1 MATKQGRAHAKPV
14 KKALPSTVLPRSPHI
29 EAVVRAC
36 RILQNFKAD
45 GGVRRL
51 DEIAASCC
59 LPKPTAYRLLTT
71 LVSCGMLERP
81 EKNRYRMAGPQTGK
95 TSYRIGY
102 ASQSEEFSFSRLVS
116 DSIRSS
122 AYSAGLELLVLS
134 NRFSPKAAIDNA
146 EIFVRERVDFVIEF
160 QTSEKAAP
168 TISSRLHEAGIPSL
182 AIEIPHPDAY
192 YFGANNYR
200 AGVMAGHALAQA
212 CITRWDGRPDEV
224 LLLELPA
231 AGALPQS
238 RLTGTLAGLRELLP
252 QLPNQRVHFL
262 NGRGRFENSLHATR
276 RHLNRS
282 TARRTLI
289 SAVNDECCLG
299 ALCAFGEAGRSDQ
312 CLAVGQNASI
322 EARQEMRRSGARLVG
337 SVGYFPERY
346 GDAVISLA
354 LRILSG
360 RLPPLAT
367 FVKHQMITAANVD
380 LHYPN
385 DHLLIGAGND
395 SLLYSSR

>member
-1 MATKQGRAHAKPV
+1 MKHRAKTREQVAKPS
-14 KKALPSTVLPRSPHI
+14 APAPQNRSPHI
-29 EAVVRAC
+29 ESVVRAC
-36 RILQNFKAD
+36 RILNTFKAD
-45 GGVRRL
+45 GHLRRL
-51 DEIAASCC
+51 DEIASNCD

-71 LVSCGMLERP
+71 LVACGMIERP
-81 EKNRYRMAGPQTGK
+81 EKNRYRMAVRQIGK
-95 TSYRIGY
+95 ASYRIGY

-122 AYSAGLELLVLS
+122 AYSAGIDLLVLS
-134 NRFSPKAAIDNA
+134 NRLSPKAAIENA
-146 EIFVRERVDFVIEF
+146 ETFVREGVDFVIEF

-168 TISSRLHEAGIPSL
+168 TISSRLREANIPSL

-212 CITRWDGRPDEV
+212 CLAHWDGRPDEV

-252 QLPNQRVHFL
+252 QLPNQQVRFL
-262 NGRGRFENSLHATR
+262 NGRGFFENSLNVTR

-282 TARRTLI
+282 SARRTLI
-289 SAVNDECCLG
+289 SAVNDESCLG
-299 ALCAFGEAGRSDQ
+299 ALSAFREAGRAEQ

-322 EARQEMRRSGARLVG
+322 EARQEMRQTGTRLVG
-337 SVGYFPERY
+337 SVGYFPEQY

-354 LRILSG
+354 LRILNG
-360 RLPPLAT
+360 HRPPLAT

-380 LHYPN
+380 VHYPN
-385 DHLLIGAGND
+385 DRLSIRAGGD